1 MLYNCEKGLTV
12 GIDVGTTS
20 LGYSVARQVNGF
32 VKILETIG
40 TVRFRE
46 SVNSKGTKSL
56 ASKRTKHKSVRVTL
70 KRKAG
75 RKKDLKKLFLE
86 SGLVSLAEIQGL
98 SSLDSLSIRA
108 SACNNEV
115 ASIELLSALI
125 HMSSRRGF
133 KSNRKDA
140 ASNEDSNSIYEGS
153 DKTSTV
159 GVNKL
164 HLEMKSRKCETVG
177 QLALLKRRENKRF
190 SFYRLRSDIEAEFD
204 LVWEKQAAHNSRLND
219 SLKSIAHDII
229 FYQNPIPKQTDL
241 IGSCCYIDGERRAC
255 KVESA
260 AQEFI
265 YLKYVNDN
273 LYKHDGIESQTLTES
288 DISVITSFCKAK
300 VDNKAKKDFENNS
313 LTSALTFPIAFI
325 GLSKAFKKETGSE
338 LLTKRVKSKN
348 GKDEFGKVPFSGA
361 EYFKALLS
369 CHGFSEFVSDK
380 DIDNLIAL
388 FVEESEESII
398 INTFKDSA
406 KSFSNLSEEKIK
418 SFFDISFVCLS
429 FKGRFLNL
437 SFEAAQ
443 TINALMNTG
452 MKEYEA
458 TKLIGYVNKK
468 ISKNTYSY
476 LIPYNQFISENN
488 LTAMTNN
495 AVKRSMKEIRRVI
508 NEIIKKYGMPE
519 FIHIE
524 LARETDKSPN
534 KKSHNDFIAKN
545 NAEKELAI
553 AYYTERG
560 LVIENGEL
568 DGTLLKRHKLWIEC
582 NKITPYTGVPIPA
595 PDDRMFEI
603 EHMIPSSLGGSDS
616 IHNLTLAT
624 IEENAF
630 KGERAPC
637 GAYADNAPLYKDML
651 ERVSA
656 FSGANRDKKLNIFKA
671 HGGIL
676 DNVISEESLL
686 RHGVDTSYT
695 AREVRNYLSTIVAP
709 EKIFSI
715 RAHHVAMISDYL
727 NAHKI
732 SRKLTMDVLRADY
745 QTNIDFSDKDTVKA
759 VKRVIGRKGRQTNYH
774 HAVDAAVIALITPK
788 FLAKY
793 LKSLE
798 HKYKNMTNPVLKN
811 ESYMDAMNNLVKEMN
826 ISWSSPKETIGQL
839 HDESIFGIRGSESD
853 YKITNAFNRDVFGFK
868 TKLLEVTKVA
878 KTSIFKLEKGIKK
891 FLPEKDI
898 IKITDKRIQG
908 LYREWMAQGDLNAP
922 LLIPTYRNGK
932 RIVSRCHKVTMTH
945 EKASLISLG
954 RGRYASNS
962 LTYCLAVL
970 KNKVTGNIV
979 CTVITGIEAMEMNG
993 FSLDKRLSCE
1003 FELLS
1008 TFKTGDLIKY
1018 DNGVASIIATINSK
1032 GRIVFYS
1039 SLRANELSIETYDDK
1054 GTVKARGKR
1063 AQGRSIAVSSKNINL
1078 FKKISVSPLGDVY
1091 ETGCGDI
1098 K

>member
-1 MLYNCEKGLTV
+1 MPYNYEKGLTV

-20 LGYSVARQVNGF
+20 LGYSVARQINGF
-32 VKILETIG
+32 TKVLETIG

-46 SVNSKGTKSL
+46 SVNSKGTESL
-56 ASKRTKHKSVRVTL
+56 ASERTKHKSVRTNL

-75 RKKDLKKLFLE
+75 RKKDLKKTFLE
-86 SGLVSLAEIQGL
+86 NGLVSLADIQGL
-98 SSLDSLSIRA
+98 GSLDSLGLRA
-108 SACNNEV
+108 SSCNNKV
-115 ASIELLSALI
+115 SSRELLSALI
-125 HMSSRRGF
+125 HMSSNRGF
-133 KSNRKDA
+133 KSNRKDI

-153 DKTSTV
+153 DKTDTV
-159 GVNKL
+159 GVNEL
-164 HLEMKSRKCETVG
+164 HLEMKLRKCQTVS
-177 QLALLKRRENKRF
+177 QLALLKRMDNKKF
-190 SFYRLRSDIEAEFD
+190 SFYRLRSDIEHEFD
-204 LVWEKQAAHNSRLND
+204 LLWDRQATHNSRLDDN
-219 SLKSIAHDII
+219 LKSVVHDII

-241 IGSCCYIDGERRAC
+241 IGSCSYIDGERRAC

-273 LYKHDGIESQTLTES
+273 LYKHDGIESQALTES
-288 DISVITSFCKAK
+288 DISVITTFCKTK

-325 GLSKAFKKETGSE
+325 GLSKAFKKETGCE

-348 GKDEFGKVPFSGA
+348 GKDEFGKVPFSGV

-369 CHGFSEFVSDK
+369 CHGYSEFVSDK
-380 DIDNLIAL
+380 DIDNLITL
-388 FVEESEESII
+388 FVEEAEESVI
-398 INTFKDSA
+398 INAFKGSA
-406 KSFSNLSEEKIK
+406 ESFLKLSEEKVK
-418 SFFDISFVCLS
+418 SFFDIAFVCLS
-429 FKGRFLNL
+429 FKSRFISL
-437 SFEAAQ
+437 SFEAANA
-443 TINALMNTG
+443 INVLMKTG

-458 TKLIGYVNKK
+458 TKSIGYVNKK
-468 ISKNTYSY
+468 ISKNSYAY

-488 LTAMTNN
+488 LTPITNN

-524 LARETDKSPN
+524 LARETDKAPS
-534 KKSHNDFIAKN
+534 KKAHNDFIAKN

-568 DGTLLKRHKLWIEC
+568 DETLLKRHKLWIEC
-582 NKITPYTGVPIPA
+582 NKVTPYTGVPIPA
-595 PDDRMFEI
+595 PDDRRFEI
-603 EHMIPSSLGGSDS
+603 EHMIPRSLGGSDS

-624 IEENAF
+624 IAENAF
-630 KGERAPC
+630 KGERAPF
-637 GAYADNAPLYKDML
+637 GAYADNAPLYEAML
-651 ERVSA
+651 ERVKA
-656 FSGANRDKKLNIFKA
+656 FNGANRDKKLNIFKA

-676 DNVISEESLL
+676 DNFISEESIL
-686 RHGVDTSYT
+686 RHGVDTSYI

-732 SRKLTMDVLRADY
+732 SRKMTMDVLKSDY

-759 VKRVIGRKGRQTNYH
+759 VKRVIGRKGRQTNCH

-798 HKYKNMTNPVLKN
+798 YKYKNMTNPVLRN
-811 ESYMDAMNNLVKEMN
+811 ESYMGTMNNLVKEMN

-839 HDESIFGIRGSESD
+839 HDESIFGIRGNESD

-868 TKLLEVTKVA
+868 TKILEMTKVA
-878 KTSIFKLEKGIKK
+878 KTSIFKVEKGVKK

-908 LYREWMAQGDLNAP
+908 LYREWMAQGDLNTP
-922 LLIPTYRNGK
+922 LLVPTYRNGK

-945 EKASLISLG
+945 EKANLISLG
-954 RGRYASNS
+954 KGRYASNS

-970 KNKVTGNIV
+970 KNKVTGKIV
-979 CTVITGIEAMEMNG
+979 RTVITGIEAMELNG
-993 FSLDKRLSCE
+993 LALDERLSCD

-1018 DNGVASIIATINSK
+1018 DDGDISIISTINSK
-1032 GRIVFYS
+1032 GKIVFYS

-1078 FKKISVSPLGDVY
+1078 FKKISMSPLGDIY